1 MNWKLGFPEIGIG
14 RGFGMEVRLLW
25 SALLV
30 GAAVAHSTQA
40 AQADPDITGTHLN
53 QPAPLRDDSDLGFR
67 RGSFIVAPIP
77 FSNPAIGSG
86 LALGGGY
93 LFSLSEGEETSFI
106 GLGGLL
112 SENGSEAHGISAKLA
127 FGSGWAFD
135 LTFAEARLK
144 YDLFVNQISFPIE
157 QKGTLAQGG
166 LSRRVANNWRVGAAF
181 RYLDTT
187 VTPSRGFTLPP
198 QLTPDLSLEVLSLG
212 LTAGWDVRD
221 DTDYPTDG
229 ARFEISANRGYE
241 LGGSRAYGYASA
253 NFDVYHSFGPET
265 VMAGRA
271 STCVAS
277 SDAPFFDQCSLGFS
291 DQFRGFSPT
300 QYYDERLLSGQVEL
314 RHRLSNRIGIV
325 AFGGIGWTA
334 ESFSNLDDDGTRAAG
349 GLGVRYRL
357 SQKFPVDFSVD
368 YSTNNES
375 EQFLYIFVGQ
385 RF

>member
-1 MNWKLGFPEIGIG
+1 MYSKLGFPETGIC
-14 RGFGMEVRLLW
+14 RGFEMDVRLLW
-25 SALLV
+25 RASLF
-30 GAAVAHSTQA
+30 GAAVTLSIQA
-40 AQADPDITGTHLN
+40 AQADPDITGAQLN
-53 QPAPLRDDSDLGFR
+53 QPATLRDDSDLGFR

-93 LFSLSEGEETSFI
+93 LFSLDEDEETSFI

-112 SENGSEAHGISAKLA
+112 SENGSEAYGVSAKLA

-135 LTFAEARLK
+135 LTFAEANLK
-144 YDLFVNQISFPIE
+144 YDLFVNQIAFPIE
-157 QKGTLAQGG
+157 QKGLLGQGG
-166 LSRRVANNWRVGAAF
+166 LSRRVTNNWRIGAAF

-187 VTPSRGFTLPP
+187 VTPNLGVTLPP
-198 QLTPDLSLEVLSLG
+198 ELAPDLSLEILSLG
-212 LTAGWDVRD
+212 LTAGWDIRD

-229 ARFEISANRGYE
+229 ARLEISANRGYE
-241 LGGSRAYGYASA
+241 LGGSRRYGYASA
-253 NFDVYHSFGPET
+253 NFDAYHSLGAQT
-265 VMAGRA
+265 VLAGRA

-300 QYYDERLLSGQVEL
+300 QYYDQRLVSGQVEL
-314 RHRLSNRIGIV
+314 RHRLSDRIGV
-325 AFGGIGWTA
+325 VTFGGVGWTG
-334 ESFSNLDDDGTRAAG
+334 ESYGRIGDAGTRVAG

-357 SQKFPVDFSVD
+357 SKKFPVDFSVD